1 VQQYD
6 ECQGSSPRGRELGC
20 TVKAQLDGDAEEL
33 TRGDKLVEQVGSR
46 GSDIGT
52 AVVERCNYGG
62 NLGLDSL
69 VEGS

>member
-6 ECQGSSPRGRELGC
+6 ECQESSPRGRELGC

-52 AVVERCNYGG
+52 IVAEKCNEGG
-62 NLGLDSL
+62 NLSLNRL